1 MSKGDE
7 TREKIV
13 EHAFRLAS
21 RDGLS
26 GLTVGTLATD
36 LKLSKSGLFAHFG
49 SKEELQLS
57 VLRAAAERFE
67 AIVVREAFR
76 APRGI
81 PRLQKLFE
89 LWLQWVT
96 DPAQPG
102 GCLFVAAAAELDDKP
117 GRTRDFLVA
126 SQKQLLT
133 TITKAAQMSIDLGH
147 FGKAVDCE
155 QFAFDMFGI
164 VLAYNHARRLMRDK
178 RADAHART
186 AFNRLI
192 VSSTP
197 D

>member
-76 APRGI
+76 APSGI

-178 RADAHART
+178 RADTHART